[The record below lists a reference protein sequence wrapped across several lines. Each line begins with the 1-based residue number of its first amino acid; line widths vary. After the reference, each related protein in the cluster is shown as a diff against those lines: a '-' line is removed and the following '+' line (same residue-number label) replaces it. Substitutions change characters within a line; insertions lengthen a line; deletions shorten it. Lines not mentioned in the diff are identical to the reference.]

1 VSPAA
6 TPKRRIAVVGAVLER
21 GGLILAARRAPGMT
35 QPGLWEFPGGKV
47 EPGETPAEALRRE
60 IAEEL
65 GCTVDVGAHVATCE
79 HENGSGIVILD
90 TYRCTLVAGEPRA
103 SEHDEIRWLAPED
116 LADLPWSP
124 ADLPTVRRLLAQV
137 SPPGSSPA

>member
-1 VSPAA
+1 
-6 TPKRRIAVVGAVLER
+6 
-21 GGLILAARRAPGMT
+21 MT

-47 EPGETPAEALRRE
+47 EPGETPADALRRE
-60 IAEEL
+60 MAEEL

-79 HENGSGIVILD
+79 HENGSGIVILE
-90 TYRCTLVAGEPRA
+90 TYRCTLVTGEPRA
-103 SEHDEIRWLAPED
+103 SEHDEIRWLAPEQ

>member
-1 VSPAA
+1 VSSAA
-6 TPKRRIAVVGAVLER
+6 APKRRIAVVGAVLER

-47 EPGETPAEALRRE
+47 EPGETPSAALRRE

-65 GCTVDVGAHVATCE
+65 GCAIDVGAHVATCE
-79 HENGSGIVILD
+79 HETGPGFVILD
-90 TYRCTLVAGEPRA
+90 TYRCALVSGEPRA
-103 SEHDEIRWLAPED
+103 SEHAEIRWLTPEQ

-137 SPPGSSPA
+137 PPAGSSSA